1 MSDNEN
7 IKPKNPG
14 EPLKIQREKLG
25 LSLNDIALSTKI
37 SARVLKALEEGDRSE
52 LPPRSFT
59 RGFIRSYAN
68 YLKIDPQP
76 IMDAY
81 DDDPGSIAPEPLP
94 DPAEEN
100 KKIETLND
108 SSTANK
114 IFVAGGLLVLV
125 FLIIG
130 VKQLMDRYAQERAV
144 ETVYS
149 EEIHPLD
156 LPEETQ
162 TEAAQEQATNAETA
176 PDPKPKPEES
186 PAPQAQA
193 PTPTPAE
200 PQAEE
205 RQQAPAVTQA
215 PTPAPPAAPTPP
227 PVPAPEP
234 QQTAQTEETTEQEET
249 TAAAQTPTPRTQE
262 VIIEAMD
269 RVNISFRL
277 DGGSSQRLSL
287 NPESFHVLRAAR
299 EITLDINDGGRVN
312 IIHNGT
318 DVGNPGALGRSV
330 RVTYP

>member
-1 MSDNEN
+1 MSEEN
-7 IKPKNPG
+7 NSESINPG
-14 EPLKIQREKLG
+14 EALKREREKLG

-81 DDDPGSIAPEPLP
+81 DDDPNSAAPDPLP
-94 DPAEEN
+94 DPTEEN
-100 KKIETLND
+100 EKIETLND

-130 VKQLMDRYAQERAV
+130 VKQLVDRYAEERAV
-144 ETVYS
+144 DKVS
-149 EEIHPLD
+149 EGVRPLV
-156 LPEETQ
+156 LPEEAERTKKANGSPQPPPTQ
-162 TEAAQEQATNAETA
+162 AQQEPKEEEAADTSATTG
-176 PDPKPKPEES
+176 
-186 PAPQAQA
+186 
-193 PTPTPAE
+193 
-200 PQAEE
+200 
-205 RQQAPAVTQA
+205 
-215 PTPAPPAAPTPP
+215 
-227 PVPAPEP
+227 
-234 QQTAQTEETTEQEET
+234 
-249 TAAAQTPTPRTQE
+249 PRVQE

-269 RVNISFRL
+269 RVNVTARL
-277 DGGSSQRLSL
+277 DGGGAQRLSL
-287 NPESFHVLRAAR
+287 TPESFHVLKAAR
-299 EITLDINDGGRVN
+299 EIALDISDGGRVN